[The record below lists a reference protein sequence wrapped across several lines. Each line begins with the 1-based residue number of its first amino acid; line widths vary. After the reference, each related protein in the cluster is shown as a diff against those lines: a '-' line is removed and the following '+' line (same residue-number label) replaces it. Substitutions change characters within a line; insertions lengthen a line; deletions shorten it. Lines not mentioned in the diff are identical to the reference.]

1 MVLFGFEIEEFGE
14 GGEEVGGLNE
24 GVVGG
29 SRFDVAG
36 PGDDHGNAHAAFE
49 HSGLAAAKRRITGR
63 GGAID
68 FVVHVAA
75 VVGKEND
82 DGIVGEFEPVKGA
95 YQGANGIIHRFDH
108 GGVGGTA
115 LRIFGINEASVFFD
129 EVFLGIE
136 GSVDGEHPIVEEEGF
151 VFVPLHEGHGFL
163 GHAVFDVLVGRIGI
177 EVGIFP
183 GSDET
188 PGGSG
193 SVPVWDVEVESVF
206 KR

>member
-1 MVLFGFEIEEFGE
+1 MRSF
-14 GGEEVGGLNE
+14 
-24 GVVGG
+24 
-29 SRFDVAG
+29 
-36 PGDDHGNAHAAFE
+36 
-49 HSGLAAAKRRITGR
+49 LASK
-63 GGAID
+63 
-68 FVVHVAA
+68 
-75 VVGKEND
+75 
-82 DGIVGEFEPVKGA
+82 
-95 YQGANGIIHRFDH
+95 
-108 GGVGGTA
+108 
-115 LRIFGINEASVFFD
+115 
-129 EVFLGIE
+129 

-163 GHAVFDVLVGRIGI
+163 GHAVFDVFVGRNGI